1 MSRGARALALLALL
15 PLAAAARSVD
25 ERLEPGVPLFL
36 RGEVGRAA
44 DFWALERQL
53 GEDPQLDAVLA
64 DAYSMIGRRAL
75 LAGDYALAEA
85 SFSSAAAVARP
96 GSDFARLARLAREA
110 AAGRAKPGKK
120 DFDDSLESDRLFT
133 RLLLSQAPKREE
145 APKPKREPSALKRKS
160 EAQAAANGGSPSQPH
175 QAAAGADP
183 KDLEEGLRLYYRG
196 DVAGARAVL
205 EKAAAAAPGDAKA
218 RKSLKLVADALKREA
233 GRKRYEEGLRL
244 YYSGDAAGA
253 EAALAEVVT
262 LDPSNAKARETLE
275 RLRTRRRSGA
285 N

>member
-1 MSRGARALALLALL
+1 MGRAGRTAALLALL
-15 PLAAAARSVD
+15 PLAAAAKSVD

-44 DFWALERQL
+44 DFWSLERQL
-53 GEDPQLDAVLA
+53 GDDPQIDAVLA

-85 SFSSAAAVARP
+85 GFSSAAAVAQP
-96 GSDFARLARLAREA
+96 GSDFPRLARLAREA

-133 RLLLSQAPKREE
+133 RLLLTQSPEHEQARPPK
-145 APKPKREPSALKRKS
+145 K
-160 EAQAAANGGSPSQPH
+160 AAASGGSPTQPH
-175 QAAAGADP
+175 REAAGDP

-196 DVAGARAVL
+196 DVAAARAVL
-205 EKAAAAAPGDAKA
+205 EKAAAAAPRDPKA

-233 GRKRYEEGLRL
+233 GRKRYEEALRL

-253 EAALAEVVT
+253 EGALAEVVN
-262 LDPSNAKARETLE
+262 LDPSNEKARATLE
-275 RLRTRRRSGA
+275 RLRSRRRA
-285 N
+285 P